1 MIGPIRLKSKISEI
15 PRLFKLYGLNK
26 FVYMVLFEIKC
37 KIFFNHTENF
47 EIVDEPFRQN
57 QVQLHYIND
66 VVMGHVKII
75 NDLSGSDFTNNVGV
89 RNASSNIF
97 RVYQLT
103 MPKLVGVDAL
113 PTIGQKYFI
122 QHFENEE
129 QAIAR
134 IRYNQSGSPFYIST
148 RHIRNK
154 KMLNGNYLRLI
165 NRKYNYFHY
174 LTEQVVKIYYVSKI
188 TDDFKIIVDPP
199 YYQYHR
205 DIHDLID
212 YDIVEHTDGLRVQN
226 LFEIDFP
233 LLEPRGLEFIRS
245 YFTSRLT
252 EVSQS
257 PTHDLVFCKRFG
269 RRKIVN
275 AEEIISKI
283 EELGL
288 DVVSLDLAN
297 LPLEDEIRLMQNTRG
312 LIGAHGAGLASMIW
326 GQDLSIFEVFGNRR
340 PVVYKAMSRILKH
353 NYSPIFGVSTGHGGF
368 HDDIYADGQDIV
380 EAITNSSFFEGGGSN
395 C

>member
-1 MIGPIRLKSKISEI
+1 MSGPIRLKSKISEI
-15 PRLFKLYGLNK
+15 PRLFSLYGLKK

-47 EIVDEPFRQN
+47 EVVDEPFRQN
-57 QVQLHYIND
+57 QVQVHYIND
-66 VVMGHVKII
+66 IEMGHVKLI
-75 NDLSGSDFTNNVGV
+75 NDLSGSDFINNVGV
-89 RNASSNIF
+89 PNASSNIF

-103 MPKLVGVDAL
+103 MAKLVGVDAL

-269 RRKIVN
+269 RRKIMN
-275 AEEIISKI
+275 ADEIISKLS
-283 EELGL
+283 ELGL
-288 DVVSLDLAN
+288 DVIRVDFAELNLAQQ
-297 LPLEDEIRLMQNTRG
+297 IKLMQNTKG
-312 LIGAHGAGLASMIW
+312 LIGAHGAGLTNMIW
-326 GQDLSIFEVFGNRR
+326 AENLHVYELFGARR
-340 PVVYKAMSRILKH
+340 KAVYKGMSRMLGH
-353 NYSPIFGVSTGHGGF
+353 VYSPIFGISTGDGNIN
-368 HDDIYADGQDIV
+368 DDIYIDFEDIV
-380 EAITNSSFFEGGGSN
+380 RTLNL
-395 C
+395 